1 VLNVLIYFKEEQR
14 NSADQSSV
22 VNEAYSKL
30 RKPYSRAKYLLH
42 VEGVE
47 LKSSHGG
54 ELDHNFL
61 MEIMEENEK
70 IEETDDLSV
79 LTEIE
84 ERNLGKVKE
93 IEEEMAS
100 SFSSKNL
107 DVAGDVLAKMKYYQ
121 TILDNVGAKLGK
133 E

>member
-1 VLNVLIYFKEEQR
+1 MKLNELPQSTSHSYAYDMYVLCVYQYTAVI
-14 NSADQSSV
+14 
-22 VNEAYSKL
+22 
-30 RKPYSRAKYLLH
+30 LL
-42 VEGVE
+42 V
-47 LKSSHGG
+47 
-54 ELDHNFL
+54 
-61 MEIMEENEK
+61 I
-70 IEETDDLSV
+70 
-79 LTEIE
+79 
-84 ERNLGKVKE
+84 GKVKE